1 MLRYSRGAKQGGVG
15 GVSTPPEF
23 WMGGLNTCQPP
34 LILRKI
40 FLGGVGSP
48 EIDLTI
54 WYMYF
59 YLHRNSKKWTFYSVK
74 FLKCESFLSALRRNS
89 KKGPFL

>member
-1 MLRYSRGAKQGGVG
+1 MDQESAINVYTLKSVKVANYLNTLLLPGAPNRGGWG

-34 LILRKI
+34 LILRKK

-48 EIDLTI
+48 
-54 WYMYF
+54 
-59 YLHRNSKKWTFYSVK
+59 
-74 FLKCESFLSALRRNS
+74 
-89 KKGPFL
+89 

>member
-1 MLRYSRGAKQGGVG
+1 MYISTCVHKGMPVKPLYTTTPSYNNIDNIQNNRYTRGAKQGGVG

-34 LILRKI
+34 LILRKN

-48 EIDLTI
+48 
-54 WYMYF
+54 
-59 YLHRNSKKWTFYSVK
+59 
-74 FLKCESFLSALRRNS
+74 
-89 KKGPFL
+89 